1 MWKFEHT
8 NQISLTEK
16 ENKGKKWQHIL
27 SLCYNKILLYQLKN
41 LQRLDLKTIVEK
53 ILFKKLSIAD
63 AGWSQKLTI
72 DIEFKKQPKK
82 CGKDLI

>member
-1 MWKFEHT
+1 MWKFENT

-27 SLCYNKILLYQLKN
+27 SMCYNKILLYQLKTFN
-41 LQRLDLKTIVEK
+41 GWISKQLLKQ

-72 DIEFKKQPKK
+72 DTEFKKQPKK